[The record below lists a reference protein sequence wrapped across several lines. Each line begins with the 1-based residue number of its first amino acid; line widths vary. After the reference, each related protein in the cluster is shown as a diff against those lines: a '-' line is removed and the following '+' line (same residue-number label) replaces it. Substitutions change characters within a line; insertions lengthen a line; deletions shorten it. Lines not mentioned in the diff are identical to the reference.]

1 MNYTKKAA
9 LECFEEC
16 KKLLTKHTLPS
27 WDELPS
33 IDLYMDQVIELVNSY
48 IGNLELLSSDGVEI
62 TRPMINNYVKL
73 KMMPA
78 PVKKKYGKVHL
89 AYIIVICT
97 LKQSLNISTIQKIL
111 PNDIPNDA
119 VEYIYNSFV
128 KNQKAAF
135 EYASEQADR
144 IAGPIVITEEGNPQR
159 IDDLIMQIASSTNI
173 LKCLT
178 EKVVNFQGVC
188 ERISVNSRKARS
200 SMIK

>member
-1 MNYTKKAA
+1 MNYTKKVAM
-9 LECFEEC
+9 ECFEEC
-16 KKLLTKHTLPS
+16 KKLLTKHTLPA
-27 WDELPS
+27 WDELPT

-48 IGNLELLSSDGVEI
+48 IGNLELLSSDGAEI

-78 PVKKKYGKVHL
+78 PVKKKYGRVHL

-111 PNDIPNDA
+111 PNEIPNDT

-128 KNQKAAF
+128 KNQKTAF
-135 EYASEQADR
+135 EYISEQADS
-144 IAGPIVITEEGNPQR
+144 IAGPIVNTEEGNPQR
-159 IDDLIMQIASSTNI
+159 IDDLIMQIASSANI

-178 EKVVNFQGVC
+178 EKVVDF
-188 ERISVNSRKARS
+188 EELE
-200 SMIK
+200 